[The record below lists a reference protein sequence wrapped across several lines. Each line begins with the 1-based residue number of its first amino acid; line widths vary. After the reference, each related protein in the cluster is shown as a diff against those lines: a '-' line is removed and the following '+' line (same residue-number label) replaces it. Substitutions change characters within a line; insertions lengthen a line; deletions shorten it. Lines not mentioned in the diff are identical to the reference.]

1 MALFNEFHVW
11 GTLIA
16 DPVIVSTSDGS
27 SLIKIYLDCVHK
39 ELDPDGV
46 IHEHK
51 SVIPVSIYSQ
61 HEGNLMNLVTGAVV
75 GVQGHIKGTFDL
87 VTGKHTIEF
96 IAANDRIAIG
106 SPAAPN
112 SQKPNGFNSSQ
123 QKQFSAKFAPAIA

>member
-16 DPVIVSTSDGS
+16 DPVIVSTSDCS
-27 SLIKIYLDCVHK
+27 TLIKIYLDCVHK
-39 ELDPDGV
+39 ELDPNGA

-51 SVIPVSIYSQ
+51 SVIPVSIYSK
-61 HEGNLMNLVTGAVV
+61 HEGNLMNLIAGAVV

-106 SPAAPN
+106 SAAAPN
-112 SQKPNGFNSSQ
+112 SQKPSGFSQ
-123 QKQFSAKFAPAIA
+123 SRHKQFTPQFSPAIA